1 MLRLVLLLVLPF
13 FCCAQNVYH
22 ADSIRFA
29 SGLPSDVVSATLR
42 KDGFLYVATQRGLCL
57 YDGYLFVAAN
67 DVKNAVSSIF
77 SDGRHIYFE
86 EAGVGLCEKD
96 NIYSPKKII
105 QAVRFEDNNPDNDH
119 FQNIYKDRYG
129 NIWATDFHQVKYLSA
144 ATGKW
149 RSFLLAPDNQSLN
162 LAADYIPYKNGLII
176 TTSTGTFYWVSKED
190 RLIPMNKESVASCL
204 QKQSRIF
211 CFNRNSS
218 LCEYFPETNTI
229 KPFLKMDDSCF
240 FVKEYQ
246 VNNELMYY
254 SNKALF
260 VYDLREGKT
269 RKLFESTNKINHVYY
284 DSLINIVWLSTQ
296 NGLIK
301 LQKNNIAV
309 QSLVLP
315 ENGNASVTDI
325 LFDKSG
331 NLWMADVQGSLLQ
344 KTRQGAWKKYD
355 FGKQINGL
363 SIKDTNIYIAAANS
377 IYRLSPQDKPRKI
390 ITADFPLKKAI
401 EAENKIWVVPVKGSL
416 KVYDFVS
423 FKEIKNYVIQ
433 DSSFFQNNFVNDIC
447 YAHGKVWLATWAPKD
462 YGIAFFNESNQRFES
477 ISKIKSNDTLFVG
490 DYYNRIAVAE
500 NGSLLFS
507 AHGGWNRV
515 FSDGHILQSLNT
527 RTYNIANDNIQ
538 GIAEDQRG
546 NIWFGCAEGL
556 YQFNNNTR
564 TAVRISEIDGL
575 ASNNITGGFCLGKD
589 NLLYIATEKSVQQVD
604 LLKVLKTSLIS
615 QLQLTAV
622 KCNGN
627 FISPLTTELSQK
639 EKDITQIELYFS
651 ALNFTN
657 KEKVIYRYRFDNEPW
672 SYLGSEPRLQ
682 IIKPAAGHYNVT
694 IEAGDNLGNWQ
705 SKTLTFQLN
714 IIPPFY
720 KTTWFYVLLMLLAVL
735 LAWII
740 NRYLVRQETL
750 KGNLRR
756 KIKENENRMLRS
768 QMNPHFMFNSLNSI
782 NSFIIQNKKEEASG
796 YLTSFSRLM
805 RKILDNSRKEF
816 ISLQEELDATVLYL
830 NLEAVRMEHKF
841 DYRIN
846 IDNSIDAASIFI
858 PPLILQPFLENAIW
872 HGINQKDGHGFI
884 TINFEPDKE
893 ITNRLIVTIT
903 DDGVGRKATHK
914 SGSKAYKSHGLEIT
928 MERLKMNDRD
938 NCVKIIDLYDESNI
952 PAGTMVQLQISYN
965 DD

>member
-1 MLRLVLLLVLPF
+1 MLRLALLLFLPF
-13 FCCAQNVYH
+13 FCCAQNAYH

-29 SGLPSDVVSATLR
+29 SGLPSDVVLATLK

-57 YDGYLFVAAN
+57 YDGYLFVDAK
-67 DVKNAVSSIF
+67 DVKNVVGSIF
-77 SDGRHIYFE
+77 SDRRHIYFE

-96 NIYSPKKII
+96 NIYSPKKVI
-105 QAVRFEDNNPDNDH
+105 QVVRFDDNNPDNDH

-129 NIWATDFHQVKYLSA
+129 NIWAADFHNIKYFSS

-149 RSFLLAPDNQSLN
+149 RSFLIAPDNQSLN
-162 LAADYIPYKNGLII
+162 LAADYIPCKNGLII
-176 TTSTGTFYWVSKED
+176 TTSAGIFYWRSKED
-190 RLIPMNKESVASCL
+190 RLMPINKASVTSSL

-211 CFNRNSS
+211 CFNGNSS
-218 LCEYFPETNTI
+218 LCEFFPETNTI
-229 KPFLKMDDSCF
+229 KPFVEMKDSCF

-260 VYDLREGKT
+260 VYNLQEGKE
-269 RKLFESTNKINHVYY
+269 RKLFESNNKINHVYY

-301 LQKNNIAV
+301 LQKNNVAV
-309 QSLVLP
+309 QSIVLP
-315 ENGNASVTDI
+315 ENSNTLISDM
-325 LFDKSG
+325 LLDKSG
-331 NLWMADVQGSLLQ
+331 NLWMATVQGTLLQ
-344 KTRQGAWKKYD
+344 KTGQGKWKKYHI
-355 FGKQINGL
+355 GKQISSI
-363 SIKDTNIYIAAANS
+363 SIKDTTIYIAADSN
-377 IYRLSPQDKPRKI
+377 IYRLSPEGRPEKI
-390 ITADFPLKKAI
+390 ITENFPLKKAI
-401 EAENKIWVVPVKGSL
+401 EAENKIWVVPVMGSV
-416 KVYDFVS
+416 KVYEGFS
-423 FKEIKNYVIQ
+423 FKEIKNYVKQ
-433 DSSFFQNNFVNDIC
+433 DSNFFQNNFVNDIC

-462 YGIAFFNESNQRFES
+462 YGIAFFDKLLQRFES
-477 ISKIKSNDTLFVG
+477 VSKIKSNDSLFVG
-490 DYYNRIAVAE
+490 DYYNRIAIAE

-507 AHGGWNRV
+507 AHGGWNRI
-515 FSDGHILQSLNT
+515 FNDGHILQSLNT

-556 YQFNNNTR
+556 YQFNNNTK

-575 ASNNITGGFCLGKD
+575 ASNNITGGFCLDK
-589 NLLYIATEKSVQQVD
+589 NNVLYIATERNVQQID
-604 LLKVLKTSLIS
+604 LLKVLKTSLINL
-615 QLQLTAV
+615 LQLTAV
-622 KCNGN
+622 KCNGT
-627 FISPLTTELSQK
+627 FISPLTNALSQK

-651 ALNFTN
+651 ALNFTD
-657 KEKVIYRYRFDNEPW
+657 KEKVVYRYRFDDEPW
-672 SYLGSEPRLQ
+672 SYLGSEPHLQ
-682 IIKPAAGHYNVT
+682 IIKPAAGHYKVT

-705 SKTLTFQLN
+705 SKALIFQLN
-714 IIPPFY
+714 IMPPFY
-720 KTTWFYVLLMLLAVL
+720 KTAWFYVLLILLAAL

-782 NSFIIQNKKEEASG
+782 NSFIIQNKKEEASV

-846 IDNSIDAASIFI
+846 VHSNIDATAIFI

-872 HGINQKDGHGFI
+872 HGINQKDAHGFI
-884 TINFEPDKE
+884 TIDIEPDKE
-893 ITNRLIVTIT
+893 NTNRLIVTII
-903 DDGVGRKATHK
+903 DDGVGRKATHRPEH
-914 SGSKAYKSHGLEIT
+914 KAYKSHGLEIT
-928 MERLKMNDRD
+928 MERLRMNDRD
-938 NCVKIIDLYDESNI
+938 NCVKIIDLYDENNVA
-952 PAGTMVQLQISYN
+952 AGTKVQLQIIYN
-965 DD
+965 YD